1 MSNQHLK
8 SLQNLIKNAREMLSA
23 ESDLIFH
30 SSFLYVC
37 LYTYTDIVN
46 PLPNIKQ
53 RLQHGDI
60 IVTSKG
66 TFF

>member
-1 MSNQHLK
+1 MH
-8 SLQNLIKNAREMLSA
+8 
-23 ESDLIFH
+23 IFH
-30 SSFLYVC
+30 SSVLYVC

-46 PLPNIKQ
+46 PLPDIKQ

-66 TFF
+66 TFFRLV